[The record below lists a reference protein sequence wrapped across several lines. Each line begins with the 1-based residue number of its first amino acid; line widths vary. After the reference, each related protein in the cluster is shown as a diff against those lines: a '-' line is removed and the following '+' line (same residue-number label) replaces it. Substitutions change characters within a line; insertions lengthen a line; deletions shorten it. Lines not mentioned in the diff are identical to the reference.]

1 MDKECRKMT
10 DELKEDK
17 NKQSELQKIM
27 KITNKKLNKETEVLK
42 TTKKAQ

>member
-17 NKQSELQKIM
+17 NKQSDVM